1 MGKYKLGIDVGGTFT
16 DFFLVGDDGTSVMH
30 KTLSTPEDSS
40 VGFITGI
47 KELAEKLGLPED
59 DFIRN
64 IDTIVHGTTVATNAL
79 LTQNG
84 AKTALITTKGFRDAL
99 EMRRGIREERYNN
112 HYRNVEP
119 MVPRRYRYTV
129 DERIDAEG
137 NSIKALDTTELDA
150 IIEDIKAPS
159 HSPTGGEQEP
169 EYFTADPMLY
179 GVLKERS
186 EENRNNPTEAEKV
199 AWELLRANK
208 TGFHIRRQ
216 HIIGSYIVDFMNIK
230 TKTVIEIDGDIH
242 DCQQEEDA
250 QRTKWLE
257 EEGFEV
263 IRFKNEKVI
272 GEPDGFINEVKNT
285 LIRREQTPSPMGRA
299 GEGPSSPQRGDGR
312 GVIEAVAVCFMNSYL
327 NSEHEKQ
334 ATEYLRQQLPELFI
348 CGSYEVLPSVRFYE
362 RVSTTCVNA
371 YIGVVVER
379 YLKSLLGK
387 LEELNFEGKLLIM
400 QSNGGVVTP
409 EVACK
414 IAAVT
419 SLSGPAAAPIAGAY
433 YAELLGYD
441 NCITMDMGGTSFDA
455 SLVVNRQCVTST
467 DGEINRY
474 RIALPTLDIVTIGA
488 GGGSIGWIDSGGLL
502 KMGPQSAGSLPGPIS
517 YDRGGEQPACTDA
530 DLLLGYLDPN
540 FFAGGKYT
548 LNQEKAEALTGQ
560 NLGEPLGMDAQ
571 NAAAGMYRVI
581 NMNMAQGVRE
591 VSVERGYDPR
601 EFLMICAGGAGSIHA
616 GEICRELEIPMFVV
630 PSVAPIFCAAGMLLG
645 DLKHDYVRSYMTT
658 LGNIDNEQFLQL
670 YAEMKE
676 EAIATLTEEGISES
690 KIQYIPSLDLRYVGQ
705 YHEVPLEV
713 SMEDILSVNT
723 EAIKEAF
730 HKEHNRQFGYELKEE
745 GTELEAINIRLRA
758 IGVTEKPESLSSPV
772 EETATTLEATIK
784 GKRKAYIPEADE
796 MREVTVYDGDQLTGQ
811 FKIDGPAIIEQVNT
825 TIVLGESYNC
835 ETGIGGAFIV
845 YNKVL
850 MPEGFQNKSQT
861 EEIPA

>member
-1 MGKYKLGIDVGGTFT
+1 MKYKLGIDVGGTFT
-16 DFFLVGDDGTSVMH
+16 DFFLVADDGSSVMH

-47 KELAEKLGLPED
+47 KELAEKLALAED
-59 DFIRN
+59 QFISD

-119 MVPRRYRYTV
+119 MVPRRNRYTV

-137 NSIKALDTTELDA
+137 NAIKSLDTTELDA
-150 IIEDIKAPS
+150 MIEDIK
-159 HSPTGGEQEP
+159 
-169 EYFTADPMLY
+169 
-179 GVLKERS
+179 V
-186 EENRNNPTEAEKV
+186 
-199 AWELLRANK
+199 
-208 TGFHIRRQ
+208 
-216 HIIGSYIVDFMNIK
+216 
-230 TKTVIEIDGDIH
+230 
-242 DCQQEEDA
+242 
-250 QRTKWLE
+250 
-257 EEGFEV
+257 EG
-263 IRFKNEKVI
+263 
-272 GEPDGFINEVKNT
+272 
-285 LIRREQTPSPMGRA
+285 
-299 GEGPSSPQRGDGR
+299 
-312 GVIEAVAVCFMNSYL
+312 IEAVAVCFMNSYL
-327 NSEHEKQ
+327 NSEHERQ
-334 ATEYLRQQLPELFI
+334 ATEYLRVQLPDLFI
-348 CGSYEVLPSVRFYE
+348 CGSFEVLPSVRFYE

-387 LEELNFEGKLLIM
+387 LETLNFKGKLLIM

-540 FFAGGKYT
+540 FFAGGKYP
-548 LNQEKAEALTGQ
+548 LNEEKAEDLTTK
-560 NLGEPLGMDAQ
+560 NLGQPLGMDAQ

-645 DLKHDYVRSYMTT
+645 DLKHDYVRSYMST
-658 LGNIDNEQFLQL
+658 LSGINKEHFLNL

-745 GTELEAINIRLRA
+745 GTQLEAINIRLRA
-758 IGVTEKPESLSSPV
+758 IGITEKPESLSSPV
-772 EETATTLEATIK
+772 EDAAISLDATIK
-784 GKRKAYIPEADE
+784 GKREAYVPEADK

-811 FKIDGPAIIEQVNT
+811 FKIEGPAIIEQVNT

-845 YNKVL
+845 YNKEL
-850 MPEGFQNKSQT
+850 MPEGFGKAGSRRQ
-861 EEIPA
+861 EARV